1 MNIKNYIRTSI
12 PKYGEALKAIE
23 NKCNEVLLVFLMM
36 FTCRRYMVTRN
47 YRCLVNSFSWIHSIV
62 WLFFW
67 LSCFVHLENLT
78 PWTVYLLPTI
88 SEMLYEVVRILRQI
102 YNKFNRNIETSDMV
116 CFVCGKELH
125 LKWRLALFI
134 KNIQLFKNIFRQFFC
149 HLHFWI
155 IQSTKLNLKRT
166 TKCWLD
172 KTDNSNRTMFA
183 FTRKVLN
190 WHDKVDD

>member
-1 MNIKNYIRTSI
+1 MQWCSL
-12 PKYGEALKAIE
+12 G
-23 NKCNEVLLVFLMM
+23 
-36 FTCRRYMVTRN
+36 
-47 YRCLVNSFSWIHSIV
+47 FSDD
-62 WLFFW
+62 
-67 LSCFVHLENLT
+67 VHLPQIHGHQKLLLFGEQLFLDSFHCMIVVLIVMFCS
-78 PWTVYLLPTI
+78 PWKSYTIVCMYLLPTI

-102 YNKFNRNIETSDMV
+102 YNKFNRNLETSDMV
-116 CFVCGKELH
+116 CFVCGRELH

-149 HLHFWI
+149 HLQFWI

-166 TKCWLD
+166 TECWLD
-172 KTDNSNRTMFA
+172 KTDNSNRTMYA